1 MAVSQFLIFFSLRFE
16 CFHSFSQFEILF
28 ILRSLLNLI

>member
-16 CFHSFSQFEILF
+16 CSHSFSQLEILF
-28 ILRSLLNLI
+28 ILRSLLNLV